1 MKQPSS
7 HPRPLCCVPCP
18 RQTNLRTNF
27 FQVYENGH
35 RLLNAHRI
43 LNVTAFLMGLVA
55 MIIILTTKAFRVSGW
70 PLRQTQ
76 SLTLQIT
83 KKASSSQCF
92 AFGHTLFSGGRVA
105 PGAPPAV
112 RLRAHVRHVLPDPLP
127 HHVPQRKWCRP
138 QASECCMSP
147 SNVPLERHFV
157 FSSHNAL
164 SREIERVKC
173 SRPCSWPES
182 RCDLDASTL
191 SPYSRSGI

>member
-70 PLRQTQ
+70 PCETN
-76 SLTLQIT
+76 TVT
-83 KKASSSQCF
+83 D
-92 AFGHTLFSGGRVA
+92 
-105 PGAPPAV
+105 P
-112 RLRAHVRHVLPDPLP
+112 PDPQKRLLA
-127 HHVPQRKWCRP
+127 HNASHLAIRP
-138 QASECCMSP
+138 SQVAVSRQ
-147 SNVPLERHFV
+147 ERHLLYGFALMFV
-157 FSSHNAL
+157 MFCQILFRIMYPNVSGAGL
-164 SREIERVKC
+164 
-173 SRPCSWPES
+173 RPRGAAWCFQCPS
-182 RCDLDASTL
+182 
-191 SPYSRSGI
+191 